1 MRRIDLEKVET
12 ARASTMRDINR
23 NIVLNYV
30 RDRQPISRAD
40 IARATALQRST
51 VSTIVEH
58 LKGDGL
64 VEEIGSG
71 ESSGGRRPTLLQLR
85 AEGVL
90 AIGVDV
96 APTLTTIVTS
106 DLNGQ
111 IRDRREFPT
120 LSNAEKMTESI
131 IETIKDIR
139 RRGDGRRMAG
149 IGVSLPG
156 LVDAASS
163 EALYIPYFGWRNWK
177 IGKQLHDAT
186 NLRVMVDNDANAAAL
201 AELWFGSA
209 HAEAER
215 DVMRDFIMVI
225 VAEGVG
231 TGIVFDGQIYR
242 GERGAA
248 GEFGHMVIGSD
259 APTTCSCGNRDCWEA
274 FASGR
279 AAVARYAKIIGA
291 QLKPVIT
298 TTRQSGT
305 TKDTAQHSDEIAFSE
320 VVDRALAGERAAI
333 TALQETA
340 RYLGVGISNLIVG
353 FSPETVIVGGELVRV
368 WSLIETQLQE
378 TVGRSIRRGLS
389 SSRIAPSSL
398 NDKPTVM
405 GALSLV
411 LARKFATSTAA

>member
-1 MRRIDLEKVET
+1 MRRIDLETVET

-23 NIVLNYV
+23 RIVLNYV

-58 LKGDGL
+58 LKDDGL

-71 ESSGGRRPTLLQLR
+71 ESSGGRRPTMLQLR
-85 AEGVL
+85 AEGAL

-96 APTLTTIVTS
+96 APTVTTIVTS
-106 DLNGQ
+106 DLNGD
-111 IRDRREFPT
+111 IRERREFPT
-120 LSNAEKMTESI
+120 SSNAEKMTESI
-131 IETIKDIR
+131 IEIIKDIR
-139 RRGDGRRMAG
+139 RRGDARRMAG

-177 IGKQLHDAT
+177 IGKQLQAAT
-186 NLRVMVDNDANAAAL
+186 NLSVVVDNDANAAAM

-209 HAEAER
+209 HAEAVR

-279 AAVARYAKIIGA
+279 AAVARYEKIIGA
-291 QLKPVIT
+291 RRKPAT
-298 TTRQSGT
+298 TSTPHSKT
-305 TKDTAQHSDEIAFSE
+305 TKNGAHHDEIVFSE
-320 VVDRALAGERAAI
+320 VVDRALTGERAAV

-340 RYLGVGISNLIVG
+340 RYIGIGISNLIVG
-353 FSPETVIVGGELVRV
+353 FSPETVFVGGELVRV

-398 NDKPTVM
+398 KDKPTVM
-405 GALSLV
+405 GALSLI
-411 LARKFATSTAA
+411 LARKFATVSAA

>member
-1 MRRIDLEKVET
+1 MRRIDLEKAET

-23 NIVLNYV
+23 KIVLNYV

-58 LKGDGL
+58 LRHDGL

-90 AIGVDV
+90 AVGVDV

-120 LSNAEKMTESI
+120 SSNAEKMTESI
-131 IETIKDIR
+131 IETVKDMR
-139 RRGDGRRMAG
+139 RRGDARRMAG

-177 IGKQLHDAT
+177 IGKHLHDAT
-186 NLRVMVDNDANAAAL
+186 NLRVVVDNDANAAAL
-201 AELWFGSA
+201 AELWFGIA

-248 GEFGHMVIGSD
+248 GEFGHMVIGSG
-259 APTTCSCGNRDCWEA
+259 APSTCSCGNRDCWEA

-279 AAVARYAKIIGA
+279 AAVARYEKLREGKQRRSVKQSDNKNNNGDEVEMSLTHIIDCALDGE
-291 QLKPVIT
+291 
-298 TTRQSGT
+298 QS
-305 TKDTAQHSDEIAFSE
+305 
-320 VVDRALAGERAAI
+320 AI

-340 RYLGVGISNLIVG
+340 RYLGIGISNLIVG
-353 FSPETVIVGGELVRV
+353 FSPESIIIGGALTRA
-368 WSLIETQLQE
+368 WSLIESQLQE
-378 TVGRSIRRGLS
+378 TVERSVRRGLP
-389 SSRIAPSSL
+389 SSRIAASSL
-398 NDKPTVM
+398 GDQPTLM
-405 GALSLV
+405 GALSLI